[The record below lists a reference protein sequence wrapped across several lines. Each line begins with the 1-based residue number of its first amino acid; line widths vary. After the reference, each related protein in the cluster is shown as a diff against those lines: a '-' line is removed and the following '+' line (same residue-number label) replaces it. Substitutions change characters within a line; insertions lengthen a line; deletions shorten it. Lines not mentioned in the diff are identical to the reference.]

1 MLQQPAAQSIMTIIE
16 QQILDNLMAL
26 ETAAAQMA
34 TTNPKPDLLPIFSRL
49 DELTRQLPPGT
60 EPDLLHYL
68 HRKSYQKARALL
80 QLRQGGKI

>member
-1 MLQQPAAQSIMTIIE
+1 MTLIE
-16 QQILDNLMAL
+16 QQILDNLLAL

-34 TTNPKPDLLPIFSRL
+34 TANPKPDLLPIFSRL

-68 HRKSYQKARALL
+68 HRKSYQKACAFL
-80 QLRQGGKI
+80 QERQGGKT

>member
-1 MLQQPAAQSIMTIIE
+1 LYIVKTISAMTLIE
-16 QQILDNLMAL
+16 QQILANLLAL

-34 TTNPKPDLLPIFSRL
+34 TARPKPDLLPIFSRL

-68 HRKSYQKARALL
+68 HRKSYQKASALL
-80 QLRQGGKI
+80 QQRQSGKI